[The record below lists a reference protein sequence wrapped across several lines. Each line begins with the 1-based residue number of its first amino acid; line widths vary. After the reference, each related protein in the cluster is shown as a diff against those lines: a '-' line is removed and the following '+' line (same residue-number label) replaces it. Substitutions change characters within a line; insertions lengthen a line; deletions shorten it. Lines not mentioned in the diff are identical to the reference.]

1 MAYIFDSPTSALD
14 IVNHHALP
22 PTATF
27 AAGFAVRPFGAPF
40 FGRLGDIGAALR
52 ELVGGRQ
59 SAKAVERH
67 FPHIATMSGGSIS
80 FAGALLIRRQLNH
93 SQPYLVRAN
102 NLFLRKSAMSISK
115 TGQKFYDSGPCNCAN
130 ILSG

>member
-1 MAYIFDSPTSALD
+1 MFNRQVILIIAGTPDCSDGLHSRFPHMRAIDK
-14 IVNHHALP
+14 VNHHALS

-27 AAGFAVRPFGAPF
+27 AAGFAVRPFGALF

-67 FPHIATMSGGSIS
+67 FSHIATMSGDSIL
-80 FAGALLIRRQLNH
+80 FAGALLIRR
-93 SQPYLVRAN
+93 
-102 NLFLRKSAMSISK
+102 
-115 TGQKFYDSGPCNCAN
+115 
-130 ILSG
+130 